1 MEGAQIQEREKR
13 GENGFFFLSLT
24 SPALHRSDPFFF
36 FSFTLFFLFFFLKL
50 CITVVIVF
58 ECPFWLV
65 TLFFFPFR
73 LVLCTTLSFCEKAGK
88 KKKKAPFFFLPC
100 FGDVGAKAVVQL
112 RTEGYV
118 CFFFSCDQYI
128 YIYIHIYIY
137 IYIYMYT
144 PDQQPHCI
152 TDAL

>member
-88 KKKKAPFFFLPC
+88 KKEKGAFFFFALFWRC
-100 FGDVGAKAVVQL
+100 RCESCGSTANGRLCV
-112 RTEGYV
+112 
-118 CFFFSCDQYI
+118 FFFSCDQYI

-137 IYIYMYT
+137 IYIYVHT
-144 PDQQPHCI
+144 
-152 TDAL
+152 